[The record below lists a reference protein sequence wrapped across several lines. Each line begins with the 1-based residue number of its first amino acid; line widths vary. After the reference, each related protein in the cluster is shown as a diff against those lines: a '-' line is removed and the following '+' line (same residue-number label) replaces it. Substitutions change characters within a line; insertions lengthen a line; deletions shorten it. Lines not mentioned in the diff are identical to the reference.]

1 MLLALGQ
8 ASLISFAL
16 SSVSFCL
23 PSSLAERLCFN
34 YWGEANVY
42 LWGVCACT
50 RTHAR
55 VAHAHVCMH
64 PAFPEPGFFGGRR
77 EQGDRLELST
87 SFPEPLDFEANA

>member
-34 YWGEANVY
+34 YWREVNVY
-42 LWGVCACT
+42 LLGGVCT
-50 RTHAR
+50 RTRAR
-55 VAHAHVCMH
+55 VSHAHVCMH
-64 PAFPEPGFFGGRR
+64 PAFLEPSFLGGRR
-77 EQGDRLELST
+77 EQGDQL
-87 SFPEPLDFEANA
+87 